1 MVDASSKRDIKENS
15 VYPEED
21 FYMPRIYIK
30 QEYCVSCACHHRIVR
45 VRSVIN
51 RKQRTVTKKRKVS
64 KSNVRQWKNCESAI
78 TRLKPRLRNHN
89 DSNPKPLVSESIK

>member
-15 VYPEED
+15 VYPEDE

-45 VRSVIN
+45 VRSVEN
-51 RKQRTVTKKRKVS
+51 RRKRTVTKKRKVS
-64 KSNVRQWKNCESAI
+64 VLYQRPSKSCESAN
-78 TRLKPRLRNHN
+78 TRPSSRLM
-89 DSNPKPLVSESIK
+89 SNQHL